1 MTQGPTTP
9 AVLHLSPKM
18 FPCLHIISSSMHFLG
33 FHNQNFWAAED
44 PPLLS
49 RLFMKLKTFAI
60 NNMQMELSRFDM
72 QPATNEQHDM

>member
-1 MTQGPTTP
+1 MRNNNIKKT
-9 AVLHLSPKM
+9 H
-18 FPCLHIISSSMHFLG
+18 
-33 FHNQNFWAAED
+33 QNFWAAED